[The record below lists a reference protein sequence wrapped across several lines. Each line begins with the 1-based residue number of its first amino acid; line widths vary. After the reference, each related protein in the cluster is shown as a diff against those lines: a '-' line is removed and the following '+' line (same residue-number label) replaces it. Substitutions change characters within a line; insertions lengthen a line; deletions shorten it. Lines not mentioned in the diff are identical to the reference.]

1 MNTGSGQRLQ
11 KLATRQRQVAERVRC
26 YRRELAQWQQQL
38 LRHSA
43 LVIIERTRREWH
55 LDTGAVA

>member
-1 MNTGSGQRLQ
+1 MNPASLERSRQ
-11 KLATRQRQVAERVRC
+11 LALRQRQLAELVRR

-43 LVIIERTRREWH
+43 LLIIECTRREWR
-55 LDTGAVA
+55 LDSCGPA